1 MIEDSA
7 DDAAL
12 LLREL
17 GHGGL
22 QVEHVRVETEDEMRA
37 ALDQRAWDLVISDYS
52 LPHFDALGAL
62 DVMKR
67 SKRDLPF
74 IIVSG
79 TVGEDTAVAAM
90 RSGAHDYVMKANLKR
105 LPETVRREV
114 REAQLRRERISLE
127 AQMRHAQKMEAVGML
142 ATGVAH
148 DFNNLL
154 TVILSF
160 SQFVHDD
167 LPAGHPARLDLREVV
182 ECAGRA
188 AGLTRQLLTFSRR
201 SVFDPQ
207 LVDVNSVVT
216 AAEKMLKRL
225 VGKHIDYASV
235 PCAEETGTI
244 ADRGLLEQVLVNLVV
259 NARDAMPDGGKL
271 TVETQVLDREGVS
284 YVQLAVTD
292 TGVGMPPDV
301 QQRIFEPFFTTK
313 PAGRGTG
320 LGLSTVLGIVKQ
332 CGGDLA
338 VHSSPGKGTTF
349 KVYLQRSHAPAPLLA
364 SAAMK
369 RVRGSETVLVVEDQA
384 GVRAAVQRTLNSTG
398 FRVIEASRGREALEL
413 MGKKHEPV
421 HLVLT
426 DLNLPEMTGTELVQR
441 LRQDEPSLKALYM
454 SGFAGGALS
463 HQGVVD
469 STMSF
474 LQKPFTPDVLVHKVR
489 AALDT

>member
-1 MIEDSA
+1 
-7 DDAAL
+7 
-12 LLREL
+12 LREL
-17 GHGGL
+17 AHGGL
-22 QVEHVRVETEDEMRA
+22 QIEHLRVESEEAMRS
-37 ALDQRAWDLVISDYS
+37 ALDQKPWDVVISDYS
-52 LPHFDALGAL
+52 LPHFDAMRAL
-62 DVMKR
+62 EVMKA

-74 IIVSG
+74 IIASG
-79 TVGEDTAVAAM
+79 TVGEDAAVAAM
-90 RSGAHDYVMKANLKR
+90 RSGAHDYVMKSALKR

-127 AQMRHAQKMEAVGML
+127 AQMRHAQKMEAVGLL

-167 LPAGHPARLDLREVV
+167 LPTEHPARQDLKEVV

-207 LVDVNSVVT
+207 LVDVNSVLVS
-216 AAEKMLKRL
+216 AEKMLTRL
-225 VGKHIDYASV
+225 LGKHIDYASV
-235 PCAEETGTI
+235 PCPDETGTI

-271 TVETQVLDREGVS
+271 TVETHVLEREGHP
-284 YVQLAVTD
+284 YVLLAVTD
-292 TGVGMPPDV
+292 TGMGMTPEV

-313 PAGRGTG
+313 PEGRGTG

-338 VHSSPGKGTTF
+338 VHSTSGKGTTF
-349 KVYLQRSHAPAPLLA
+349 KVYLPRAHAAQPAKA
-364 SAAMK
+364 RESAGRAK
-369 RVRGSETVLVVEDQA
+369 GTETVLVVEDQA
-384 GVRAAVQRTLNSTG
+384 PVRAAVQRTLNSTG
-398 FRVIEASRGREALEL
+398 FRVIEASRGREALQLIE
-413 MGKKHEPV
+413 KKLEPV

-426 DLNLPEMTGTELVQR
+426 DLNLPEMSGTELVQQ
-441 LRQDEPSLKALYM
+441 LRAVDPSLKALYM
-454 SGFAGGALS
+454 SGFAGGALT

-469 STMSF
+469 ASMSF
-474 LQKPFTPDVLVHKVR
+474 LQKPFTPDVLVNKVR